1 VGARHIIEN
10 LRARAWRTP
19 DPRLDALIAELEGY
33 VPAVTPGP
41 DHLGFALPLRL
52 RHDDGELVL
61 FTTLSSFATAT
72 DVTVAELELEAFLPA
87 DAGTAAAL
95 QRADVIRRTASR

>member
-1 VGARHIIEN
+1 
-10 LRARAWRTP
+10 
-19 DPRLDALIAELEGY
+19 
-33 VPAVTPGP
+33 VTPGP